1 MDIAICMNICLI
13 INSILSAWEQPGQGD
28 DGNRVHGKDHS
39 GTHSGRLD
47 GDAHAHKDEQGVTQL
62 WQTAVLVCWA
72 NRTVPFFMRTKSSRF
87 GFSPV

>member
-1 MDIAICMNICLI
+1 MLSTAAVLIFYFYIYLVDIAICMNICLI

-62 WQTAVLVCWA
+62 
-72 NRTVPFFMRTKSSRF
+72 
-87 GFSPV
+87 